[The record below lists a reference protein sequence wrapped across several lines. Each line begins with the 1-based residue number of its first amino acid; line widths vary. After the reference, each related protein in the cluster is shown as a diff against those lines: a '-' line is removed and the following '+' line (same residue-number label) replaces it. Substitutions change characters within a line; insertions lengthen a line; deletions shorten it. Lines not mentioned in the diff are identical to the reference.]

1 MNNGRQ
7 RLSSINSSC
16 TLNCVQIKHREM
28 TMTMERV
35 VEENG
40 KTRGDDEYTK
50 DGTVDLMGNPVLRSN
65 TGRWRA
71 TSFIVGY
78 EAFERMA
85 FYGISTNL
93 VLYLTRKLHEGTVK
107 SSNNVT
113 NWVGTVWLTP
123 ILGAYIADA
132 HLGRYWTFIVS
143 AFIYLGIFVVQQGM
157 SLLTLVV
164 SLKSLRPPSCG
175 DSIKDVDCD
184 KQASPF
190 QVGIFYCALYIIALG
205 TGGTK
210 PNIST
215 MGADQF
221 DEFEPTEKTQK
232 ISFFNWWV
240 FSIFF
245 GTLFASTFLVYIQDH
260 AGWGLGYGLP
270 TIGLFLSILVFLA
283 GSPYYRHQPASGSPL
298 TKMARVLIAT
308 IRKWD
313 VVVPDDPKELHE
325 LNLDEYSKPG
335 KYRIEHSPLLIILDK
350 AAVVDGRSP
359 HWMLCTVTEVE
370 ETKQMVKMVPILLV
384 SFLPSTL
391 IAQGHTL
398 FIKQGTTLVRS
409 IGPHFSIPP
418 ASLVAFITI
427 FMLITVVIYDKFLVP
442 TLRSYTKNPRGIPML
457 QRLGIGLVMHVI
469 IMIIASVCERKRLN
483 VIKDHGITKK
493 NQIVPL
499 SIFILLPQYALMGVA
514 DTFWEV
520 GRLEFFYDQAP
531 KSMKSLGTA
540 YYTTSLSMGNFLS
553 SFILTT
559 VSDFT
564 KRDGHKGWILDNLNV
579 SRLDYFYAFYAVLSF
594 INLLF
599 FLLAAN
605 FFVYNKEQDDAT
617 MELENVKDTS
627 DTNAFFKDVIM

>member
-1 MNNGRQ
+1 
-7 RLSSINSSC
+7 
-16 TLNCVQIKHREM
+16 
-28 TMTMERV
+28 
-35 VEENG
+35 
-40 KTRGDDEYTK
+40 
-50 DGTVDLMGNPVLRSN
+50 
-65 TGRWRA
+65 
-71 TSFIVGY
+71 
-78 EAFERMA
+78 
-85 FYGISTNL
+85 
-93 VLYLTRKLHEGTVK
+93 
-107 SSNNVT
+107 
-113 NWVGTVWLTP
+113 
-123 ILGAYIADA
+123 
-132 HLGRYWTFIVS
+132 
-143 AFIYLGIFVVQQGM
+143 
-157 SLLTLVV
+157 
-164 SLKSLRPPSCG
+164 
-175 DSIKDVDCD
+175 
-184 KQASPF
+184 
-190 QVGIFYCALYIIALG
+190 
-205 TGGTK
+205 
-210 PNIST
+210 
-215 MGADQF
+215 
-221 DEFEPTEKTQK
+221 
-232 ISFFNWWV
+232 
-240 FSIFF
+240 
-245 GTLFASTFLVYIQDH
+245 
-260 AGWGLGYGLP
+260 
-270 TIGLFLSILVFLA
+270 
-283 GSPYYRHQPASGSPL
+283 
-298 TKMARVLIAT
+298 
-308 IRKWD
+308 
-313 VVVPDDPKELHE
+313 
-325 LNLDEYSKPG
+325 
-335 KYRIEHSPLLIILDK
+335 
-350 AAVVDGRSP
+350 
-359 HWMLCTVTEVE
+359 MLCTVTEVE

-531 KSMKSLGTA
+531 KSMKSFGTA
-540 YYTTSLSMGNFLS
+540 YYTTSLSIGNFLS
-553 SFILTT
+553 SFILTV

>member
-1 MNNGRQ
+1 
-7 RLSSINSSC
+7 
-16 TLNCVQIKHREM
+16 
-28 TMTMERV
+28 
-35 VEENG
+35 
-40 KTRGDDEYTK
+40 
-50 DGTVDLMGNPVLRSN
+50 
-65 TGRWRA
+65 
-71 TSFIVGY
+71 
-78 EAFERMA
+78 MA

-93 VLYLTRKLHEGTVK
+93 VLYLTKKLHEGTVK

-132 HLGRYWTFIVS
+132 HLGRYWTFIIS
-143 AFIYLGIFVVQQGM
+143 AIIYLGGM

-164 SLKSLRPPSCG
+164 SLKSLRPPRCG
-175 DSIKDVDCD
+175 PGTIDVDCE
-184 KQASPF
+184 KHASPF

-221 DEFEPTEKTQK
+221 DEYDPKEKVQK
-232 ISFFNWWV
+232 MSFFNWWV
-240 FSIFF
+240 FSVFF

-260 AGWGLGYGLP
+260 AGWGLGYGIP
-270 TIGLFLSILVFLA
+270 TIGLFLSILMFLV
-283 GSPYYRHQPASGSPL
+283 GSPYYRHKPASGSPI
-298 TKMARVLIAT
+298 TKMARVLMAT
-308 IRKWD
+308 IRKWN
-313 VVVPDDPKELHE
+313 VGVPSDPKQLHE

-335 KYRIEHSPLLIILDK
+335 KYRIEHSPSLRMLDK
-350 AAVVDGRSP
+350 AAVVDGLSHP
-359 HWMLCTVTEVE
+359 WMLCTVTQVE

-391 IAQGHTL
+391 LAQGQTL
-398 FIKQGTTLVRS
+398 FIKQGATLVRS

-427 FMLITVVIYDKFLVP
+427 FMLITVALYDKFLVP
-442 TLRSYTKNPRGIPML
+442 ALRRYTKNPRGITML
-457 QRLGIGLVMHVI
+457 QRMGIGLVMHVTV
-469 IMIIASVCERKRLN
+469 MIIASISERKRLS
-483 VIKDHGITKK
+483 VIKEHGITEK

-499 SIFILLPQYALMGVA
+499 SIFILLPQYGLMGVA
-514 DTFWEV
+514 ETFWEV

-531 KSMKSLGTA
+531 KSMKSFGTA
-540 YYTTSLSMGNFLS
+540 YYTTSLSMGYFLS

-559 VSDFT
+559 VANFT
-564 KRDGHKGWILDNLNV
+564 KKDGHKGWILDNLNV

-599 FLLAAN
+599 FLLAAKY
-605 FFVYNKEQDDAT
+605 FVYNKEEDEYAT
-617 MELENVKDTS
+617 IELEDVKGTS
-627 DTNAFFKDVIM
+627 EKNAFLKDVKM

>member
-1 MNNGRQ
+1 
-7 RLSSINSSC
+7 
-16 TLNCVQIKHREM
+16 
-28 TMTMERV
+28 MTMEKLE
-35 VEENG
+35 EENG
-40 KTRGDDEYTK
+40 KKSGEEYTQ
-50 DGTVDLMGNPVLRSN
+50 DGTVDLKGNPVLRSN

-93 VLYLTRKLHEGTVK
+93 VLYLTKKLHEGTVK

-132 HLGRYWTFIVS
+132 HLGRYWTFIIS
-143 AFIYLGIFVVQQGM
+143 AIIYLGGM

-164 SLKSLRPPSCG
+164 SLKSLRPPLCG
-175 DSIKDVDCD
+175 PGTKDLNCD
-184 KQASPF
+184 KHASPF

-221 DEFEPTEKTQK
+221 DEYEPKEKVQK
-232 ISFFNWWV
+232 MSFFNWWV
-240 FSIFF
+240 FSVFF

-270 TIGLFLSILVFLA
+270 TIGLFLSIIMFLV
-283 GSPYYRHQPASGSPL
+283 GSPYYRHKPASGSPI
-298 TKMARVLIAT
+298 TKMARVLMAT
-308 IRKWD
+308 IRKWN
-313 VVVPDDPKELHE
+313 VVVPNDPKELHE

-335 KYRIEHSPLLIILDK
+335 KYRIEHSASLRILDK
-350 AAVVDGRSP
+350 AAVIDGLSP
-359 HWMLCTVTEVE
+359 PWTLCTVTQVE
-370 ETKQMVKMVPILLV
+370 ETKQMIKMVPILLV

-391 IAQGHTL
+391 LAQGQTL
-398 FIKQGTTLVRS
+398 FIKQGATLVRS

-427 FMLITVVIYDKFLVP
+427 FMLITVALYDKFLVP
-442 TLRSYTKNPRGIPML
+442 ALRSYTKNPRGITML
-457 QRLGIGLVMHVI
+457 QRMGIGLVMHVT
-469 IMIIASVCERKRLN
+469 IMIIASICERKRLN
-483 VIKDHGITKK
+483 VIKEHGITER

-499 SIFILLPQYALMGVA
+499 SIFILLPQYGLLGVA

-531 KSMKSLGTA
+531 KSMKSFGTA
-540 YYTTSLSMGNFLS
+540 YYTTSLSMGYFLT

-559 VSDFT
+559 VANFT
-564 KRDGHKGWILDNLNV
+564 KRDGRKGWILDNLNA

-599 FLLAAN
+599 FLLAAKY
-605 FFVYNKEQDDAT
+605 FVYNKEENEYAT
-617 MELENVKDTS
+617 IELEDVKDSS
-627 DTNAFFKDVIM
+627 DKNAFLKDVTM

>member
-1 MNNGRQ
+1 
-7 RLSSINSSC
+7 
-16 TLNCVQIKHREM
+16 
-28 TMTMERV
+28 MTMEKV

-40 KTRGDDEYTK
+40 KKSGEEYTE
-50 DGTVDLMGNPVLRSN
+50 DGTVDLKGNPVLRSN

-71 TSFIVGY
+71 TYFIIAY

-93 VLYLTRKLHEGTVK
+93 VLYLTKKLHEGTVK

-132 HLGRYWTFIVS
+132 HLGRYWTFIIS
-143 AFIYLGIFVVQQGM
+143 AIIYLGGM
-157 SLLTLVV
+157 CLLTLVV

-175 DSIKDVDCD
+175 GDIKDVNCN
-184 KQASPF
+184 KHASPF

-221 DEFEPTEKTQK
+221 DEFEPKEKAQK
-232 ISFFNWWV
+232 MSFFNWWV
-240 FSIFF
+240 FSVFF

-270 TIGLFLSILVFLA
+270 TIGLFLSILVFLV
-283 GSPYYRHQPASGSPL
+283 GSPYYRHKPASGSPI
-298 TKMARVLIAT
+298 TKMARVLVAT
-308 IRKWD
+308 VRKWN
-313 VVVPDDPKELHE
+313 VAGPSDPKELHE

-335 KYRIEHSPLLIILDK
+335 KYRIDHSASLRILDK
-350 AAVVDGRSP
+350 AAVADGVSP
-359 HWMLCTVTEVE
+359 PWMLCTVTEVE
-370 ETKQMVKMVPILLV
+370 ETKQMVKMVPILLC

-391 IAQGHTL
+391 LAQGQTL
-398 FIKQGTTLVRS
+398 FIKQGATLVRS
-409 IGPHFSIPP
+409 IGPHFDIPP
-418 ASLVAFITI
+418 ASLIAFVTI
-427 FMLITVVIYDKFLVP
+427 FMLISVAIYDKFLVP
-442 TLRSYTKNPRGIPML
+442 ALRRYTKNPRGITML
-457 QRLGIGLVMHVI
+457 QRMGIGLVIQVI
-469 IMIIASVCERKRLN
+469 IMIIASISERKRLS
-483 VIKDHGITKK
+483 VIKEHGITEKT
-493 NQIVPL
+493 QIVPL
-499 SIFILLPQYALMGVA
+499 SIFILLPQYGLMGVA
-514 DTFWEV
+514 ETFWEV

-531 KSMKSLGTA
+531 KSMKSFGTA
-540 YYTTSLSMGNFLS
+540 YYTTSLSMGYFLS

-559 VSDFT
+559 VANFT
-564 KRDGHKGWILDNLNV
+564 KRHGHKGWILDNLNV

-599 FLLAAN
+599 FLLAAKY
-605 FFVYNKEQDDAT
+605 FVYNKEDEYAT
-617 MELENVKDTS
+617 LELENLKDSS
-627 DTNAFFKDVIM
+627 DKNALLKDETM

>member
-1 MNNGRQ
+1 MAMKK
-7 RLSSINSSC
+7 L
-16 TLNCVQIKHREM
+16 
-28 TMTMERV
+28 
-35 VEENG
+35 EEKNG
-40 KTRGDDEYTK
+40 KKSGEDYTE
-50 DGTVDLMGNPVLRSN
+50 DGTVDLKGNPVLRAN

-93 VLYLTRKLHEGTVK
+93 VLYLTKKLHEGTVK

-123 ILGAYIADA
+123 IL
-132 HLGRYWTFIVS
+132 V
-143 AFIYLGIFVVQQGM
+143 
-157 SLLTLVV
+157 
-164 SLKSLRPPSCG
+164 
-175 DSIKDVDCD
+175 
-184 KQASPF
+184 
-190 QVGIFYCALYIIALG
+190 G

-221 DEFEPTEKTQK
+221 DEYDPKERVQK
-232 ISFFNWWV
+232 MSFFNWWV
-240 FSIFF
+240 FSVFF

-270 TIGLFLSILVFLA
+270 TVGLFLSILMFLA
-283 GSPYYRHQPASGSPL
+283 GSPYYRHKPASGSPI
-298 TKMARVLIAT
+298 TKMARVLMAT
-308 IRKWD
+308 IRKWN
-313 VVVPDDPKELHE
+313 VVVPNDPKELHE

-335 KYRIEHSPLLIILDK
+335 KYRIEHSPSLRILDK
-350 AAVVDGRSP
+350 AAVVDGLRP
-359 HWMLCTVTEVE
+359 PWMLCTVTQVE
-370 ETKQMVKMVPILLV
+370 ETKQMLKMVLILLV

-391 IAQGHTL
+391 LAQAHTL
-398 FIKQGTTLVRS
+398 FIKQGATLVRS

-427 FMLITVVIYDKFLVP
+427 FMLITVALYDKFLVP
-442 TLRSYTKNPRGIPML
+442 ALQTYTKNPRGITML
-457 QRLGIGLVMHVI
+457 QRMGIGLVMHVT
-469 IMIIASVCERKRLN
+469 IMIMASICERKRLN
-483 VIKDHGITKK
+483 VIKEHGITEK

-499 SIFILLPQYALMGVA
+499 SIFILLPQYGLLGVA

-531 KSMKSLGTA
+531 KSMKSFGTA
-540 YYTTSLSMGNFLS
+540 YYTTSISMGNFLS
-553 SFILTT
+553 SFILTN
-559 VSDFT
+559 VANFT
-564 KRDGHKGWILDNLNV
+564 KKDGHKGWILDNLNV

-599 FLLAAN
+599 FLLAAKL
-605 FFVYNKEQDDAT
+605 FVYNKEENEYAT
-617 MELENVKDTS
+617 IELENIEDTS
-627 DTNAFFKDVIM
+627 HKNAFLKGVTM

>member
-1 MNNGRQ
+1 
-7 RLSSINSSC
+7 
-16 TLNCVQIKHREM
+16 
-28 TMTMERV
+28 MTMEKLE
-35 VEENG
+35 EENG
-40 KTRGDDEYTK
+40 KKSGEDQYTE
-50 DGTVDLMGNPVLRSN
+50 DGTVDLKGNPVLRSN

-93 VLYLTRKLHEGTVK
+93 VLYLTKKLHEGTVK

-132 HLGRYWTFIVS
+132 HLGRYWTFIIS
-143 AFIYLGIFVVQQGM
+143 AIIYLGGM
-157 SLLTLVV
+157 CLLTLVV

-175 DSIKDVDCD
+175 EDIKEVDCQ
-184 KQASPF
+184 KHASPF
-190 QVGIFYCALYIIALG
+190 QVGIFYCALYIIAIG

-221 DEFEPTEKTQK
+221 DEYEPKEKAQK
-232 ISFFNWWV
+232 MSFFNWWL
-240 FSIFF
+240 FSVFF

-260 AGWGLGYGLP
+260 AGWGLGYALP
-270 TIGLFLSILVFLA
+270 TIGLFLSILVFLV
-283 GSPYYRHQPASGSPL
+283 GSPYYRHKPASGSPI
-298 TKMARVLIAT
+298 TKMARVLTAT
-308 IRKWD
+308 IRKWN
-313 VVVPDDPKELHE
+313 VVVPSDLKELHE
-325 LNLDEYSKPG
+325 LNLDEYSRPG
-335 KYRIEHSPLLIILDK
+335 KYRIEHSPSLRILDK
-350 AAVVDGRSP
+350 AAVIDGLSSP
-359 HWMLCTVTEVE
+359 WMLCTVTQVE

-391 IAQGHTL
+391 LAQGHTL
-398 FIKQGTTLVRS
+398 FIKQGATLVRS

-427 FMLITVVIYDKFLVP
+427 FMLITVAIYDRFLVP
-442 TLRSYTKNPRGIPML
+442 ALRSYTKNPRGITML
-457 QRLGIGLVMHVI
+457 QRMGIGLVMHVTV
-469 IMIIASVCERKRLN
+469 MIIASMCERKRLS
-483 VIKDHGITKK
+483 VIKDHGITEKT
-493 NQIVPL
+493 QIVPL
-499 SIFILLPQYALMGVA
+499 SIFILVPQYGLMGVA
-514 DTFWEV
+514 ETFWEV

-531 KSMKSLGTA
+531 KSMKSFGTA
-540 YYTTSLSMGNFLS
+540 YYTTTLSMGNFLS

-559 VSDFT
+559 VVDFT
-564 KRDGHKGWILDNLNV
+564 KKDGHKGWILDNLNA

-599 FLLAAN
+599 FLLAAKY
-605 FFVYNKEQDDAT
+605 FVYNKEENEYAT
-617 MELENVKDTS
+617 TELENVDATPDK
-627 DTNAFFKDVIM
+627 NAFVKGVIM